1 MDGIVRRYTRRIDD
15 PNDTHRR
22 SKHGVPSIRRARPV
36 RLFGLLVS
44 VGFLLAACGSSPAP
58 SASQKVCDDRTQLNS
73 AVSTVTDD
81 LRSGNFGKAKDDLP
95 AVRDAVNSLKKSA
108 KELTSQESQALQPQ
122 IDNLKKTAANLKN
135 ATSLSDLQT
144 GFSSLKAQIQ
154 SIDPQIGE
162 TLKCS

>member
-15 PNDTHRR
+15 PKDTHPR
-22 SKHGVPSIRRARPV
+22 SEHGVPNIRRARPI
-36 RLFGLLVS
+36 RLVGLLVS
-44 VGFLLAACGSSPAP
+44 VGSLLAACSSSPAP
-58 SASQKVCDDRTQLNS
+58 SASQKVCDDRTQLNN
-73 AVSTVTDD
+73 AVSTVSDD
-81 LRSGNFGKAKDDLP
+81 LHSGNFAKAKDDLP

-108 KELTSQESQALQPQ
+108 KELASQESQALKPQ

-154 SIDPQIGE
+154 SIDPQIGQ